1 MLKII
6 YVKVIVKSNKHMV
19 ILFNTGYMFI
29 LLQVATD
36 CGEFQE
42 AIKAYHRLID
52 LREKWAD
59 IEVLQEK
66 GSSLYFDWSFLKYSS
81 INTHVIYPSL

>member
-19 ILFNTGYMFI
+19 ILFNTCYMFI

-66 GSSLYFDWSFLKYSS
+66 GS
-81 INTHVIYPSL
+81 

>member
-6 YVKVIVKSNKHMV
+6 YVKVFVKSNKHMV

-66 GSSLYFDWSFLKYSS
+66 GC
-81 INTHVIYPSL
+81 

>member
-66 GSSLYFDWSFLKYSS
+66 GISYTLIDHF
-81 INTHVIYPSL
+81 

>member
-19 ILFNTGYMFI
+19 ILFNTGYTFI

-42 AIKAYHRLID
+42 AIKAYQRLID

-59 IEVLQEK
+59 IEVLQET
-66 GSSLYFDWSFLKYSS
+66 GS
-81 INTHVIYPSL
+81 

>member
-1 MLKII
+1 
-6 YVKVIVKSNKHMV
+6 MV
-19 ILFNTGYMFI
+19 ILFNTGYTFI

-66 GSSLYFDWSFLKYSS
+66 GS
-81 INTHVIYPSL
+81 

>member
-29 LLQVATD
+29 LLQVAMD

-66 GSSLYFDWSFLKYSS
+66 GS
-81 INTHVIYPSL
+81 

>member
-6 YVKVIVKSNKHMV
+6 SRYVKVKSNKYMV

-59 IEVLQEK
+59 IEVLQET
-66 GSSLYFDWSFLKYSS
+66 GS
-81 INTHVIYPSL
+81 

>member
-1 MLKII
+1 
-6 YVKVIVKSNKHMV
+6 
-19 ILFNTGYMFI
+19 MFI

-59 IEVLQEK
+59 IEVLQAT
-66 GSSLYFDWSFLKYSS
+66 GS
-81 INTHVIYPSL
+81 

>member
-6 YVKVIVKSNKHMV
+6 YVKVFVKSNKHMV

-66 GSSLYFDWSFLKYSS
+66 GS
-81 INTHVIYPSL
+81 

>member
-19 ILFNTGYMFI
+19 ILFNTGYTFI

-59 IEVLQEK
+59 IEVLQAT
-66 GSSLYFDWSFLKYSS
+66 GS
-81 INTHVIYPSL
+81 

>member
-19 ILFNTGYMFI
+19 ILFNTGYTFI

-66 GSSLYFDWSFLKYSS
+66 GS
-81 INTHVIYPSL
+81 

>member
-6 YVKVIVKSNKHMV
+6 YRYVKVKSNKHMV
-19 ILFNTGYMFI
+19 ILFNTGYTFI

-59 IEVLQEK
+59 IEVLLK
-66 GSSLYFDWSFLKYSS
+66 GNRKLAILWLIISKVF
-81 INTHVIYPSL
+81 IN

>member
-19 ILFNTGYMFI
+19 ILFNTGYTFI
-29 LLQVATD
+29 LLQVASD

-52 LREKWAD
+52 LREKWVD
-59 IEVLQEK
+59 IEVLQET
-66 GSSLYFDWSFLKYSS
+66 GS
-81 INTHVIYPSL
+81 

>member
-6 YVKVIVKSNKHMV
+6 YVKVFVKSNKHMV

-59 IEVLQEK
+59 IEVLQET
-66 GSSLYFDWSFLKYSS
+66 GS
-81 INTHVIYPSL
+81 